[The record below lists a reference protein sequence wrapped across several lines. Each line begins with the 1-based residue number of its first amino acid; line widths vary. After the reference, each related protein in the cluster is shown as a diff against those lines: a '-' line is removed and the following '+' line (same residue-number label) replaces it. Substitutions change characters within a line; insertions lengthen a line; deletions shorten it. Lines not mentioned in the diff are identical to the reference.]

1 MTQQDHPQHPP
12 RDDQEVDV
20 PERPVPTAPVTL
32 VTGASSGIG
41 RATALALAARGHHV
55 VLVARRREQ
64 LREVADAC
72 RSAGGTADVAPCDVA
87 DDGAVAA
94 VVDDVVHRH
103 GRLDAVA
110 HCAGLVTYGRF
121 EETSPDDFATVVDV
135 NLGGSAHVSRH
146 ALRVLRRQ
154 RHGTLVLVGSL
165 LGHVAVP
172 EMTAYV
178 VSKWGVRALARQLK
192 IENADLPGVR
202 IAYVSPGSVET
213 PIYERALDDGG
224 RRSVA
229 PPPAVSAEVVAA
241 KIVRHLDAPRLGS
254 QTALTNYALIGAFT
268 AVPALYDRLVGPGF
282 RLLSRR

>member
-1 MTQQDHPQHPP
+1 MPA
-12 RDDQEVDV
+12 
-20 PERPVPTAPVTL
+20 PEQRPDPTDRPDARASITL

-41 RATALALAARGHHV
+41 RATALALATRGHHV
-55 VLVARRREQ
+55 VLVARREQQ

-72 RSAGGTADVAPCDVA
+72 RAAGGTADVAPCDVA
-87 DDGAVAA
+87 DDTAVAA
-94 VVDDVVHRH
+94 VVDGAVQRH

-121 EETSPDDFATVVDV
+121 EETAPEDFDTVVDV
-135 NLGGSAHVSRH
+135 NLRGSANVSRH
-146 ALRVLRRQ
+146 VLRVLRRQ

-224 RRSVA
+224 RPGVA
-229 PPPAVSAEVVAA
+229 PPPAVSPEVVAA
-241 KIVRHLDAPRLGS
+241 KIVRHLDARRPSS

-268 AVPALYDRLVGPGF
+268 AVPALYDRLVGPAF